1 MLLLNLG
8 NKPHICIAFLVIQCK
23 MSCKVFRFCGHFSCC
38 RTIVAH
44 ELEDN
49 LQLVGI
55 HYSSYLQA
63 DVKWELNDTDELRTN
78 SSSSNIG
85 PLS

>member
-1 MLLLNLG
+1 M
-8 NKPHICIAFLVIQCK
+8 
-23 MSCKVFRFCGHFSCC
+23 
-38 RTIVAH
+38 AH

-49 LQLVGI
+49 LQLVRV

-63 DVKWELNDTDELRTN
+63 DVKWELNDTDELGTN